1 MINFLFFKVFK
12 WKISGNFNLLPKKC
26 VIIVAPHTHWLDFIV
41 CVMVRKIIKVKIN
54 FIGKK
59 ELFIFPLNIFM
70 KYMGGIAVDRN
81 SKSNTVEQIA
91 KMYYKEN
98 TFRLALSPEGT
109 RKKVEKWKTGFYYI
123 AKKAKV
129 PVICV
134 SLNYIEKVVNFS
146 QYFEISSDLQK
157 DMNKFKGFFVGIKG
171 KISEY
176 S

>member
-1 MINFLFFKVFK
+1 MINFLFFKLFK

-134 SLNYIEKVVNFS
+134 SLNFIEKVVNFS
-146 QYFEISSDLQK
+146 QSFEITSDIHK
-157 DMNKFKGFFVGIKG
+157 DMNKFKGFFNGIKG
-171 KISEY
+171 KIGKY

>member
-1 MINFLFFKVFK
+1 MIDFLFFKLFK
-12 WKISGNFNLLPKKC
+12 WKISGNFNFLPKKC
-26 VIIVAPHTHWLDFIV
+26 IIIVAPHTHWFDFLIG
-41 CVMVRKIIKVKIN
+41 VMVRKIIKLKIN

-70 KYMGGIAVDRN
+70 KFMGGIAVDRN

-91 KMYYKEN
+91 KRYYKEN
-98 TFRLALSPEGT
+98 VFRLALSPEGT

-129 PVICV
+129 PIICV
-134 SLNYIEKVVNFS
+134 SLDYNEKVVNFS
-146 QYFEISSDLQK
+146 QPFEISSDIHK
-157 DMNKFKGFFVGIKG
+157 DMDKFKCFFNGIKG
-171 KISEY
+171 KIGEY